1 MDKVDVMLDG
11 SMGEGGGQILRTAL
25 GLSALTGQSFC
36 IERIRAGRKKPGLQA
51 QHLTAVLA
59 AAQICQARVEGA
71 SLGSQELAFWPGPVC
86 GGRYEFDVGT
96 AGSTGL
102 VLQTVLPALALAKN
116 PAELILRGG
125 THNPLAPAF
134 DFLDEVFLPILRRM
148 GCQVEAELE
157 AYGFYPAGG
166 GRIRVRIHPVEHLQG
181 LELLHRG
188 RVLDRSIYAVLSRL
202 PRHIAEREVETARK
216 HLGWEKKCTRILEVP
231 SAGPGN
237 YIAIRIQ
244 CEQVTELF
252 TAFGQLKV
260 PAEKVASE
268 AARQADQWLRAE
280 VPVGPHLADQLLL
293 YLALAGHGVFRTQQP
308 TLHTQTN
315 LEVVRRFLHR
325 NLVIEQQTEQ
335 HWLIAVETSG

>member
-1 MDKVDVMLDG
+1 MDKVDVCLDG

-25 GLSALTGQSFC
+25 ALSALTGRSFR
-36 IERIRAGRKKPGLQA
+36 IERIRAARKKPGLQS

-71 SLGSQELAFWPGPVC
+71 SLGSQQLAFWPGPVR
-86 GGRYEFDVGT
+86 GGQYQFDVGT

-102 VLQTVLPALALAKN
+102 VLQTLLPPLALAN
-116 PAELILRGG
+116 EPAELLLQGG
-125 THNPLAPAF
+125 THNPLAPPF
-134 DFLDEVFLPILRRM
+134 DFLAEVFLPILRRM
-148 GCQVEAELE
+148 GLQVDAELE

-166 GRIRVRIHPVEHLQG
+166 GRIRVRIHPAERLHA

-188 RVLDRSIYAVLSRL
+188 RVRDRSIYAVLSRL
-202 PRHIAEREVETARK
+202 PRHIADREVETARK

-237 YIAIRIQ
+237 YIAVRIQ

-252 TAFGQLKV
+252 AAFGQLKV
-260 PAEKVASE
+260 PAEKVATE
-268 AARQADQWLRAE
+268 AARQADQWLRAD

-293 YLALAGHGVFRTQQP
+293 YLALAGHGAFRTLQP

-315 LEVVRRFLHR
+315 LQVIRLFLDR
-325 NLVIEQQTEQ
+325 NFRIEQQTDQ
-335 HWLIAVETSG
+335 QWLVAVATER